1 MAHLPATSA
10 GFSCARAGS
19 VMTAARVSIA
29 TEVMVRIGRSYLW
42 PVGDWLLARPPFKP
56 CMRISRTRLTRWS
69 SGRGMRHPRVL
80 NRAAQADEAQ
90 GFEEGTTPLH
100 PVPSGMWRQT
110 APLQTQPA
118 QPIHDIPVEL
128 DKAGRRIA
136 GAKVLRPA
144 PEHGI
149 DRRNHGAEIVV
160 APRPGGEP
168 SHARAH
174 PHHRTP

>member
-69 SGRGMRHPRVL
+69 SGRGMRHPRIL
-80 NRAAQADEAQ
+80 NRSAQADEAQ
-90 GFEEGTTPLH
+90 GFEEGATDIEA
-100 PVPSGMWRQT
+100 MRN
-110 APLQTQPA
+110 PA
-118 QPIHDIPVEL
+118 T
-128 DKAGRRIA
+128 RA
-136 GAKVLRPA
+136 GAGA
-144 PEHGI
+144 PQGMEPVRDI
-149 DRRNHGAEIVV
+149 AIEVMKRRRRV
-160 APRPGGEP
+160 A
-168 SHARAH
+168 
-174 PHHRTP
+174 